1 MFVSPP
7 RQALTYCDLKC
18 IHMGGL
24 VEVLRLYPEY
34 QQQFANDIQH
44 DLTFNLREGYEN
56 QESDIGP
63 TFPLPSISED
73 DENREEG
80 ECNAADKEK
89 ENGGPPGGPGGAGGT
104 AAATAAGA
112 PLSTTASPL
121 HGITRSPLLGM
132 NSPRHQRLHQ
142 RGRSLITLRETN
154 KRQRPLNMASSL
166 DRGSFEEVESSINEE
181 ESTGGK
187 RPSLE
192 RLDSQ
197 VSTLHQDV
205 AQLSVEVRNAI
216 SALQEMAYSSAALN
230 SQGSLKFPPARSIPN
245 ISAVTAARAG
255 LGMGL
260 AGSNVPLMD
269 DNLALG
275 AVETAAMQRC
285 SSHPPEVW
293 GREMQLPTHSA
304 PSSKAASPASA
315 EPATTKTSRSCQTD
329 FYRIDFPTFER
340 FVLANPRL
348 VLGLLGIEPAIKC
361 EVDLLQQRQT
371 LQLSPLNT
379 IDECVSPLAMESGL
393 DSSKERLLGPQVT
406 PVAGRVYPPLDDE
419 NSNDFRWTMKHSASH
434 QSCCKSTDA
443 LLTSEEQPQVGL
455 EQQQQQQKQQ
465 QQLRSKRSI
474 RRSGSGGSNSS
485 LSSSS
490 SSSNCLVSQSTGN
503 LTTTNASVHCSTSTH
518 SVATT
523 RRASWKLQHSRSG
536 EYRRLSEANAEYSP
550 PAKLPVPMQAASLA
564 ASYGQDDEEESVELL
579 GPRRSSRGSSVTMLD
594 VGSGEAGGNSGK
606 QRSRVL
612 LGVGV
617 GSSHQASAQGQTM
630 SFRFSAGD
638 ADKLEKGLRG
648 LPSTRSLRDPSVK

>member
-1 MFVSPP
+1 M
-7 RQALTYCDLKC
+7 
-18 IHMGGL
+18 
-24 VEVLRLYPEY
+24 EVLRLYPEY

-73 DENREEG
+73 DENREDG
-80 ECNAADKEK
+80 ECTAEQDKQ
-89 ENGGPPGGPGGAGGT
+89 ENGVAPSAGAAGT
-104 AAATAAGA
+104 AGAAGA
-112 PLSTTASPL
+112 SASPL
-121 HGITRSPLLGM
+121 HSITRSPLLGM

-142 RGRSLITLRETN
+142 RGRSLITLRDTN

-166 DRGSFEEVESSINEE
+166 DRGSFEEVESNEE
-181 ESTGGK
+181 ESSVGK

-245 ISAVTAARAG
+245 ISAVTGAARVGLGLG

-260 AGSNVPLMD
+260 AGGGDAHIMD
-269 DNLALG
+269 DTLALG
-275 AVETAAMQRC
+275 AAAETAAMQRC

-293 GREMQLPTHSA
+293 GREMQLPPMSAMASA
-304 PSSKAASPASA
+304 PSSKAASPAAAACTSTV
-315 EPATTKTSRSCQTD
+315 EPSKTSRSCQTD

-348 VLGLLGIEPAIKC
+348 VLGLLGIEPAIRS
-361 EVDLLQQRQT
+361 EMELLQQKQT
-371 LQLSPLNT
+371 LQISPLNT
-379 IDECVSPLAMESGL
+379 IDECVSPLAMEPGL
-393 DSSKERLLGPQVT
+393 GSSKERLLGPQAMQ
-406 PVAGRVYPPLDDE
+406 PQAGRVYPPLDDE

-443 LLTSEEQPQVGL
+443 LLTSCEEQQPAVAGH
-455 EQQQQQQKQQ
+455 EQPLQQPAQPSHS
-465 QQLRSKRSI
+465 RSKRSM

-503 LTTTNASVHCSTSTH
+503 LTTTNAAVHCSTSTH

-550 PAKLPVPMQAASLA
+550 PAKLPNPVQAASCLA
-564 ASYGQDDEEESVELL
+564 ANYGQDEEESVELL

-594 VGSGEAGGNSGK
+594 VGGNELAGGNK
-606 QRSRVL
+606 LPRSRVL
-612 LGVGV
+612 LGVGT
-617 GSSHQASAQGQTM
+617 QQAASAAGQTM